1 MRYRL
6 RHVETR
12 ILEALG
18 DTRVVVVNG
27 ARQAGKST
35 AVHALLGHYPNAVER
50 QLDRASDLQS
60 ALLDPTEFVRSDGL
74 LVIDEVQRA
83 PDLIL
88 AIKATVDREQRPG
101 QFLLTGSARLLG
113 LRQVPD
119 ALVGRSETIELWP
132 FSQGEIDEQPDRFVD
147 AAFADRPTFDTG
159 GDLIRADYVERAL
172 RGGFPV
178 AVDRS
183 ERRRARFF
191 DAYLNDLIDRDVV
204 QLGEIQRR
212 DELRRLIR
220 ILAARM
226 AAPLSI
232 ENVARELTISKTTV
246 ERYVALL
253 EEVFLVKRVPAWT
266 TSATGRATR
275 MRKLLMVDSGLGA
288 HLVGVTAGRVE
299 RDLSLVGQVVENF
312 VLGELGRQLVWSDEY
327 VSLYHYRTRD
337 GREVDAVLEHHDGR
351 IVAIEVKAASTV
363 TADDSRH
370 LHHLRALTGDRF
382 HLGLVLY
389 TGTEILPFGDR
400 VIACPID
407 ALWRTGQPGDDAIS
421 AGR

>member
-1 MRYRL
+1 MRYRP

-12 ILEALG
+12 ILEALD

-27 ARQAGKST
+27 ARQVGKST
-35 AVHALLGHYPNAVER
+35 AVHALIGQHPGAVER

-60 ALLDPTEFVRSDGL
+60 ALADPTEFVRHTGL

-88 AIKATVDREQRPG
+88 AIKAAVDRNQRPG
-101 QFLLTGSARLLG
+101 QFLLTGSARVLG
-113 LRQVPD
+113 LRRVPD

-132 FSQGEIDEQPDRFVD
+132 FSQGEMDGWPDGFVE
-147 AAFADRPTFDTG
+147 AVFAERPQLETG
-159 GDLIRADYVERAL
+159 GDLTRADYVERAL

-212 DELRRLIR
+212 DELRRLLSL
-220 ILAARM
+220 LAARM

-232 ENVARELTISKTTV
+232 ENMAGELAISKTTV

-253 EEVFLVKRVPAWT
+253 EEVFLIKRVPAWS
-266 TSATGRATR
+266 TSATSRATR
-275 MRKLLMVDSGLGA
+275 MRKLLMVDSGIGA
-288 HLVGVTAGRVE
+288 HLTGLTTARFD
-299 RDLSLVGQVVENF
+299 RDPSRAGQLVENF
-312 VLGELGRQLVWSDEY
+312 VLGELSRQLVWSEEY

-337 GREVDAVLEHHDGR
+337 GQEVDAVLEHHDGR
-351 IVAIEVKAASTV
+351 IVAVEVKAASTV

-370 LHHLRALTGDRF
+370 LRHLRTLAGDRF

-389 TGTEILPFGDR
+389 TGTEILPFGER
-400 VIACPID
+400 MIACPID
-407 ALWRTGQPGDDAIS
+407 ALWRSGPVARPMVS